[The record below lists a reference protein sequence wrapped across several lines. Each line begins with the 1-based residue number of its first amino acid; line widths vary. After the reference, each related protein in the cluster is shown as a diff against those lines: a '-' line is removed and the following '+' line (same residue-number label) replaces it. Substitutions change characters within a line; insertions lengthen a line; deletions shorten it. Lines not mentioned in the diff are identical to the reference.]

1 MFAVGHNFS
10 VLMLSRVIGGMSAG
24 MVMPGVTGLIADI
37 SPSHQKAKNFG
48 YMSAIINSGFIL
60 GPGIGGFMAEVSHR
74 MPFYFAGA
82 LGILAFIMSIV
93 LIHDPKSLRQ
103 VVSKKLE
110 PQLLTKINWK
120 VFITPVILTL
130 VLSFGLSAFETLY
143 SLYTADKVNYSPK
156 DISIAITGGGI
167 FVLFQIYFFDKF
179 MKYFSELTFI
189 AWSLL
194 YSVVV
199 LILLV
204 FANGYWS
211 IGVNQF
217 CCLQKCFDMIRPAI
231 TNYF

>member
-1 MFAVGHNFS
+1 M
-10 VLMLSRVIGGMSAG
+10 
-24 MVMPGVTGLIADI
+24 
-37 SPSHQKAKNFG
+37 
-48 YMSAIINSGFIL
+48 
-60 GPGIGGFMAEVSHR
+60 
-74 MPFYFAGA
+74 
-82 LGILAFIMSIV
+82 
-93 LIHDPKSLRQ
+93 
-103 VVSKKLE
+103 
-110 PQLLTKINWK
+110 LTKINWK

-167 FVLFQIYFFDKF
+167 FGALFQIYFFDKF

-204 FANGYWS
+204 F
-211 IGVNQF
+211 
-217 CCLQKCFDMIRPAI
+217 C
-231 TNYF
+231 